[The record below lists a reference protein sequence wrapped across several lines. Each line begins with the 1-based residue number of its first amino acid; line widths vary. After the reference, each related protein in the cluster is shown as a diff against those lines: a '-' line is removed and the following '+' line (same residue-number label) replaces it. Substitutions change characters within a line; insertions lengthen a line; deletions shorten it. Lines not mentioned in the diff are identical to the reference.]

1 MYIPDDNWYDENYDK
16 GKMFVKNHSYVRRR
30 EELDTPEYRKNV
42 TRFYTVSFS
51 IKSTWVGTS
60 SEYF

>member
-30 EELDTPEYRKNV
+30 EELDTPEYRKIV

-51 IKSTWVGTS
+51 IKST
-60 SEYF
+60 